1 MSNKISQEEFQKT
14 YGGDLGKLQSRLAVQ
29 PKNIRIEEP
38 EDKETKRK
46 KYVYEEYKL
55 QVKVA
60 NYLTLKYPK
69 VLFESSPINL
79 RLTHAQRKMM
89 KAINK
94 PFFHPPDIKI
104 YLGRRGYDGFALELK
119 KETPYLKDGVTLQKN
134 EHLANQQESI
144 KQMREANWLADF
156 YWNFDVIRNKI
167 DWYLG
172 EEKENE

>member
-14 YGGDLGKLQSRLAVQ
+14 YGGDLGKLTKRLAVQ
-29 PKNIRIEEP
+29 PKNIRLEEP

-46 KYVYEEYKL
+46 KYVYLEYKL
-55 QVKVA
+55 QVAVA

-89 KAINK
+89 SAINK
-94 PFFHPPDIKI
+94 SFFHPPDMKI
-104 YLGRRGYDGFALELK
+104 YLARHEFHGFALELK
-119 KETPYLKDGVTLQKN
+119 KDTPYLIDGVTLQKN

-144 KQMREANWLADF
+144 ERMRKAGWLADF
-156 YWNFDVIRNKI
+156 YWDFNVITKTI
-167 DWYLG
+167 DWYITG
-172 EEKENE
+172 ENK